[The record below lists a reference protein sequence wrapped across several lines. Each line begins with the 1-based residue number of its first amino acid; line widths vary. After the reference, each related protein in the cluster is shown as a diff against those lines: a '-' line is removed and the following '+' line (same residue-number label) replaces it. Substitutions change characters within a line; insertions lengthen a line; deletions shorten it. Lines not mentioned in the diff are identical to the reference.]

1 VISFVVVDYR
11 SSELARRAAAS
22 FRAAAREAGVDA
34 EVVAVDNSGDAGAL
48 ASHVDRLVAPGRNL
62 GFAGGLNAGIHAS
75 RGETLLLGNP
85 DLVFERGS
93 VGALVDALAREGDG
107 AAAGPALFHDEG
119 TTILLPPA
127 EEPTPLDLARRRL
140 SMAPA
145 TAEGPFRRRLRRVL
159 RARAAVVRGAAI
171 RAEALSGALVATTR
185 GTLERVGPFD
195 ERYRLY
201 YEENDWQRRLRA
213 RGGRL
218 VFAAGSRVVHAW
230 SQSTRLEPRAA
241 AWFAESERLYFGE
254 HFGARGLAGLEALAE
269 APPWTRPAP
278 PRLRGAL
285 KWRATGE
292 AGIAISP
299 LPWFAPFGW
308 VELPAGSS
316 AWAPPPEY
324 EKTLPGTLYVRAVDP
339 RTGAVLAEATI
350 AAQPRTS

>member
-1 VISFVVVDYR
+1 MISFIVVDYR
-11 SSELARRAAAS
+11 SAALARRAAAS
-22 FRAAAREAGVDA
+22 FRATAREAGVDA
-34 EVVAVDNSGDAGAL
+34 EVVAVDNSGEAGGL
-48 ASHVDRLVAPGRNL
+48 AAHVDRLVAPGRNL
-62 GFAGGLNAGIHAS
+62 GFAGGLNAGVLAS

-93 VGALVDALAREGDG
+93 VAALVDALAREGDG

-119 TTILLPPA
+119 MTILLPPA
-127 EEPTPLDLARRRL
+127 EEPTPMDLARRRL
-140 SMAPA
+140 SMDPA

-159 RARAAVVRGAAI
+159 RVHAALARGDAL

-185 GTLERVGPFD
+185 RTLERVGPFD

-201 YEENDWQRRLRA
+201 YEENDWQRRLRS

-230 SQSTRLEPRAA
+230 SQSARLEPRAG
-241 AWFAESERLYFGE
+241 AWFAESERLFFGE
-254 HFGARGLAGLEALAE
+254 HFGARGLAGLEALAQ

-278 PRLRGAL
+278 PPLRGTLTWPA
-285 KWRATGE
+285 AGE

-308 VELPAGSS
+308 VELPAGAS

-324 EKTLPGTLYVRAVDP
+324 AQLLPGTLYVRAVDP
-339 RTGAVLAEATI
+339 STGAVLAEATI
-350 AAQPRTS
+350 AAAPAT